1 MKPKEVTIS
10 GLITVD
16 REQWAVR
23 VKAEVEAT
31 EYRALIA
38 ETNEMIVSL
47 KKAGFVTLR
56 LQPTRGTAPINT
68 KDPNEKPGAA
78 FAWPAPVCPVCNVDM
93 KVSKFQA
100 NERKIYFYCPRQV
113 DMGLY
118 CKQGASVDN
127 STGSTEYWEVK
138 K

>member
-1 MKPKEVTIS
+1 MKPTKVLI
-10 GLITVD
+10 GGYITVGN
-16 REQWAVR
+16 EQWVIS
-23 VKAEVEAT
+23 VEAEVEAT
-31 EYRALIA
+31 EYKALIA
-38 ETNEMIVSL
+38 ETAETILKL
-47 KKAGFVTLR
+47 KKAGFR
-56 LQPTRGTAPINT
+56 SPQDDPPGAKRPDTRNR
-68 KDPNEKPGAA
+68 PNEKPGAA